1 MAEVTHRNLANARL
15 LVGATPAQL
24 TRVRGMSTD
33 GVTISPAGDEGGV
46 MTGVQGDSMS
56 WQAVLGAYTIT
67 VSSLPASRA
76 IKTILQA
83 AAAGVAYYQYVDGQY
98 NIGGTFVLQNRGDVT
113 MTNAPRVLTLACTTI
128 KNSDE
133 AVGEVVQVA

>member
-56 WQAVLGAYTIT
+56 WQGVLGAYNIT
-67 VSSLPASRA
+67 VSSLQASRA
-76 IKTILQA
+76 IKRILSAVKSGA
-83 AAAGVAYYQYVDGQY
+83 AFYQYVDGDY
-98 NIGGTFVLQNRGDVT
+98 NINGTFVIQNRGDVT
-113 MTNAPRVLTLACTTI
+113 MTTAPRVITLACTVI
-128 KNSDE
+128 GNSDE